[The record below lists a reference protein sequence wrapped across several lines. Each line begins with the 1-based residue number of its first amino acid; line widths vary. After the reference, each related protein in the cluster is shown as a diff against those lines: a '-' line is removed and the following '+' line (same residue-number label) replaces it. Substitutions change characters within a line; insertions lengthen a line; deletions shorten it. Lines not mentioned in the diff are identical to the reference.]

1 MYVTQEATFEEVG
14 ELLLGIALTEMK
26 HYDKLADFIRKIGG
40 KIDQRFNNS
49 GVMVGKTSEE
59 AIKIAIAAEE
69 KTIDF
74 YEKLQE
80 KLIKLEETTTI
91 RIAMQLI
98 AKLLADEVVHLK
110 LLKEQIKED

>member
-1 MYVTQEATFEEVG
+1 
-14 ELLLGIALTEMK
+14 
-26 HYDKLADFIRKIGG
+26 
-40 KIDQRFNNS
+40 
-49 GVMVGKTSEE
+49 MVGKTSEE
-59 AIKIAIAAEE
+59 AINIAIAAEE